1 MELKKKSNIL
11 DEEEPKYIISL
22 KKGYRILHIIMSI
35 FFLSCTLYLGM
46 ISFRAGTDTMVFD
59 IGFTGIVFVFF
70 IYTLNGMTKR
80 CERYKGKVVYTCL
93 LQRENITCQ
102 TLHPPMKKLK
112 NSIRI
117 MAMAM

>member
-35 FFLSCTLYLGM
+35 FFLSCTLYFGM

-93 LQRENITCQ
+93 FT
-102 TLHPPMKKLK
+102 K
-112 NSIRI
+112 RI
-117 MAMAM
+117 

>member
-1 MELKKKSNIL
+1 MDLKKKSNIL
-11 DEEEPKYIISL
+11 AEEEPKYIISL
-22 KKGYRILHIIMSI
+22 KEGYRILHIIMSI
-35 FFLSCTLYLGM
+35 LFLSCTLYFGM

-70 IYTLNGMTKR
+70 IYVKDTK
-80 CERYKGKVVYTCL
+80 KKLYTPVS
-93 LQRENITCQ
+93 LQKENIICQ